1 MTLYTDDQL
10 FISPLLLKELLPNLF
25 AILAGVF
32 FGNPHGKNGLRIR
45 NMLAYTDGDHVK
57 HVCGR
62 LKHELQRVFDSDD
75 ITRQNLMLPIIG
87 YNLIVHNE
95 FQYEAVCK
103 RVRNDM
109 KGPHSTKPG
118 DYPYNV
124 WGRNNPYS
132 VTREEDIPFSNKY
145 ELAEKRLE
153 QMVALRYLWIQVA
166 CI

>member
-1 MTLYTDDQL
+1 
-10 FISPLLLKELLPNLF
+10 
-25 AILAGVF
+25 
-32 FGNPHGKNGLRIR
+32 
-45 NMLAYTDGDHVK
+45 MLAYTDGDHVK

-95 FQYEAVCK
+95 FQYEAVRK